1 MFLCTYIFLFFFRQ
15 NIYFFLFFFFSF
27 FLMGIYIYIYI
38 FLLDKH
44 TCIFLS
50 RADTDAQ
57 YICSKKCSIQGH
69 SHAVTSQTLNG
80 ALNAVLDPTFHIT
93 QSVGLK
99 SSQLRRYISVCK
111 FVEVSL
117 IQKRLKSNHQ
127 INEVDMRGAQKAK
140 PSHATLLK
148 IPLDN
153 SWEACALHM
162 FNGPTYGTIAPQVL
176 QPLLSTSASINRGPY
191 CRDYR
196 YSNQKQAFKQF
207 QFLSSF
213 FLQT

>member
-1 MFLCTYIFLFFFRQ
+1 MYISQSCRYRCIVYMLQKMLHSRPQPCGNIIDLEWSTY
-15 NIYFFLFFFFSF
+15 
-27 FLMGIYIYIYI
+27 
-38 FLLDKH
+38 H
-44 TCIFLS
+44 
-50 RADTDAQ
+50 
-57 YICSKKCSIQGH
+57 
-69 SHAVTSQTLNG
+69 
-80 ALNAVLDPTFHIT
+80 AVLDPTFHIT

-99 SSQLRRYISVCK
+99 SSQLRRYVSVCK

-140 PSHATLLK
+140 PSHPTLLK

-153 SWEACALHM
+153 SWEACAPHM